1 MNFSA
6 SLKHHAFGRQSWI
19 RVFCFHPQKTFD
31 TGFRSHSINIH
42 ISHWLKPSTRK
53 KEKPVWR
60 WKTRENMSNS
70 PSENGF
76 FCADCW
82 RLMFVGR
89 DISYQKCRSLCCL
102 YSKLPVH
109 INHCLDFSFVSLRS
123 LTCLEKT
130 CFQQTGSST
139 VESTSQ
145 AALGSSDQWKVPASL
160 SLFLQLEKIPAL
172 FDVGKGL
179 SIGPSV
185 IWDLC
190 LRPVLRPFSYAK
202 KNSKVNHELAT
213 TRE

>member
-1 MNFSA
+1 MVS
-6 SLKHHAFGRQSWI
+6 
-19 RVFCFHPQKTFD
+19 
-31 TGFRSHSINIH
+31 
-42 ISHWLKPSTRK
+42 
-53 KEKPVWR
+53 
-60 WKTRENMSNS
+60 
-70 PSENGF
+70 
-76 FCADCW
+76 
-82 RLMFVGR
+82 FVPIAQDLCLFGR

-185 IWDLC
+185 I
-190 LRPVLRPFSYAK
+190 
-202 KNSKVNHELAT
+202 
-213 TRE
+213 